1 MASKLLFKFSAL
13 GATAIMLA
21 LGACSSGSS
30 SAPVDLSPE
39 AAAGRELAISSGCAS
54 CHGEDG
60 DGRVGPKWIGLADS
74 QVTLSDGTVV
84 TADDTYLYESIKD
97 PSAKKRR
104 GASGIM
110 PANKLTDDEI
120 ASIIVYIRA
129 LK

>member
-1 MASKLLFKFSAL
+1 MSSNLSLKFSSLAAVAML
-13 GATAIMLA
+13 LA
-21 LGACSSGSS
+21 LGACSSSSS

-39 AAAGRELAISSGCAS
+39 AAAGREISISAGCAS

-60 DGRVGPKWIGLADS
+60 NGRVGPKWIGLADS

-84 TADDTYLYESIKD
+84 TADDSYLYESIKD
-97 PSAKKRR
+97 PAAKKRR